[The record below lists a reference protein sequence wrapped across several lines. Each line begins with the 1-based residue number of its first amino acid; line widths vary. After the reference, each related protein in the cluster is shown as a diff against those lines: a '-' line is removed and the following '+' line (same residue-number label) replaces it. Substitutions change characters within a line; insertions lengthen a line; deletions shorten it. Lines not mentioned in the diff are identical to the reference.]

1 MMVSLMVVITLSTA
15 QATGGHAP
23 IVGLYLVTLVAFAAA
38 VACTFA
44 SLFIGQ
50 QVRYANVIE
59 AEEEDESG
67 GAGGNPARLISPVT
81 GAGIES

>member
-1 MMVSLMVVITLSTA
+1 MMVTLMVVITLSTA

-44 SLFIGQ
+44 SLLIGQ
-50 QVRYANVIE
+50 RVRYANVVD
-59 AEEEDESG
+59 AEEEDEPEELVG
-67 GAGGNPARLISPVT
+67 TPLD
-81 GAGIES
+81 